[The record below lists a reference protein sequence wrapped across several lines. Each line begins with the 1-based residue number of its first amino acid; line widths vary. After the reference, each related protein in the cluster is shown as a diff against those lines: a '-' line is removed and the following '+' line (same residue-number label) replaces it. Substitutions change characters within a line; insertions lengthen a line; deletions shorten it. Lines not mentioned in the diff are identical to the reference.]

1 MIKAELW
8 EQEGPFTDYLR
19 ARYGLVELYN
29 QAEKAWDELIL
40 AGARVEDFDT
50 MRRYLYQIYGDEKPF
65 LALLIVLNNRR
76 QQADAQLGDSE
87 HPIQEMRKYYTDDDI
102 VALFEDRYYVKRSL
116 ARDMLRRMEK
126 PPIGNT
132 NRNGK
137 EKKSWTKKVSRPK
150 GI

>member
-50 MRRYLYQIYGDEKPF
+50 MRRDLYQIYGDEKPF

-76 QQADAQLGDSE
+76 QQVS
-87 HPIQEMRKYYTDDDI
+87 TDI
-102 VALFEDRYYVKRSL
+102 
-116 ARDMLRRMEK
+116 
-126 PPIGNT
+126 
-132 NRNGK
+132 NR
-137 EKKSWTKKVSRPK
+137 WPH
-150 GI
+150 